1 VDVATVRNVEEL
13 RTKVKELRA
22 VDLAHCSSTDLDVFL
37 GNHRD
42 AANASLDPLATI
54 ASLNWAAESN
64 GPLIVVAP
72 PVFILCQLYI
82 GKEDR
87 DPRTFGVNV
96 TAVHSVDALK
106 DAVLAKVS
114 IELAHCTAPF
124 LKVYPAA
131 TPIPVPPGTTAL
143 HPLVEIFSLNLTGD
157 DTLIVVAPPPPPPQV
172 RNIPPLFLP
181 H

>member
-106 DAVLAKVS
+106 DAVLAKVP
-114 IELAHCTAPF
+114 ILLAHCDDIS

-131 TPIPVPPGTTAL
+131 TPVPVPPGTTEL
-143 HPLVEIFSLNLTGD
+143 DPLAAISSLDLAGP
-157 DTLIVVAPPPPPPQV
+157 LIVVAPPPPPPQV